1 MLSPRCFFRFL
12 LGLMCIKSEVL
23 VPQLKHFG
31 LSASTYMSSEMSKG
45 RQLSW
50 PSTRIWEKEQF
61 FLIFLFPNMNWA
73 REMENHS
80 CYPCIITCSFIHTDQ
95 TLETYSC
102 GEKGK
107 KNQDYDTEGVNEQ
120 SWWQAFQLAHQENA
134 SNMNSWIVIF
144 MAWKRKR
151 CISLL

>member
-1 MLSPRCFFRFL
+1 
-12 LGLMCIKSEVL
+12 
-23 VPQLKHFG
+23 
-31 LSASTYMSSEMSKG
+31 
-45 RQLSW
+45 
-50 PSTRIWEKEQF
+50 
-61 FLIFLFPNMNWA
+61 MNWA

-120 SWWQAFQLAHQENA
+120 SW
-134 SNMNSWIVIF
+134 
-144 MAWKRKR
+144 
-151 CISLL
+151 

>member
-1 MLSPRCFFRFL
+1 MKCPREDSCLDHLQEFE
-12 LGLMCIKSEVL
+12 K
-23 VPQLKHFG
+23 
-31 LSASTYMSSEMSKG
+31 
-45 RQLSW
+45 
-50 PSTRIWEKEQF
+50 KEQF

-120 SWWQAFQLAHQENA
+120 S
-134 SNMNSWIVIF
+134 
-144 MAWKRKR
+144 
-151 CISLL
+151 